1 MTEVLSVQNMRLS
14 DKATIDGGTP
24 SLTLMQRAA
33 EGIYNA
39 IPFEQLE
46 SPRVLI
52 TCGTGN
58 NAGDGYA
65 LACILKENGYNVSL
79 LLMENRFSP
88 DGEYYFNKCKEEK
101 IFYSFYESDT
111 EISADII
118 VDCLFGTGFK
128 GEPRDNYK
136 SLISKINES
145 GAFVVSADINSGL
158 NGDSGLGAC
167 SVKSNLTVSIGSYK
181 SGHFLNM
188 AKDKIGALTNCDIG
202 IKPIEAP
209 YYLYEKEDAKKA
221 LPKRE
226 NHSHKGTYGYI
237 ALIGGSYE
245 YSGAIKLA
253 GIATCAMR
261 SGAGVVKIAAPKT
274 VADAVLPHV
283 IESTLFPLSEKK
295 GKIKFKKQEIE
306 KCLGGVKAVGIG
318 MGLGQE
324 GDNEKLIKF
333 VLENYSIP
341 VLLDADAIN
350 TLAKMDEDI
359 LKNTKCTVVLTPH
372 PKEFERLSK
381 KPINEILDSPIEAA
395 KSYAKEYGVIVLLK
409 GTSTVITNGDDVRI
423 VTSGCPGMATAGSG
437 DVLSGIITALLGQ
450 NPTEAFEMT
459 CLGAYL
465 NGKAG
470 EIAEAKMGA
479 ISMTSHDTAI
489 SVAEAIK
496 NLQGEEK

>member
-1 MTEVLSVQNMRLS
+1 MIEVLSVQNMRAS
-14 DKATIDGGTP
+14 DEATINGGVP
-24 SLTLMQRAA
+24 SRELMYRAA
-33 EGIYNA
+33 DGIYKS
-39 IPFEQLE
+39 IPFDNFER
-46 SPRVLI
+46 PTTLI
-52 TCGTGN
+52 VCGTGN

-65 LACILKENGYNVSL
+65 LALILKENGHRVSL

-88 DGEYYFNKCKEEK
+88 DGEYYFNKCKEEN
-101 IFYSFYESDT
+101 ISYSFYEENTDF
-111 EISADII
+111 SADII

-136 SLISKINES
+136 KVIEKINKS
-145 GAFVVSADINSGL
+145 GACVVSVDINSGL
-158 NGDSGLGAC
+158 NGDSGLGTD
-167 SVKSNLTVSIGSYK
+167 VIKSDLTVSIGSYK

-202 IKPIEAP
+202 IEPIDTP
-209 YYLYEKEDAKKA
+209 YYLYENEDAKKA

-226 NHSHKGTYGYI
+226 NHTHKGTYGYI

-253 GIATCAMR
+253 SVASSAMR
-261 SGAGVVKIAAPKT
+261 AGAGVVKIATPKS
-274 VADAVLPHV
+274 VADAVLPYI
-283 IESTLFPLSEKK
+283 IESTLFPLSDKK

-318 MGLGQE
+318 MGLHQD

-341 VLLDADAIN
+341 VLLDADALN
-350 TLAKMDEDI
+350 TLAKMDKEI
-359 LKNTKCTVVLTPH
+359 LKKTKCKVVLTPH
-372 PKEFERLSK
+372 LKEFERLTGK
-381 KPINEILDSPIEAA
+381 TIKEISENPIEYA
-395 KSYAKEYGVIVLLK
+395 KAYAKENGVTLLLK
-409 GTSTVITNGDDVRI
+409 GTSTI
-423 VTSGCPGMATAGSG
+423 VTDGENVKIITSGCPGMATAGSG

-450 NPTEAFEMT
+450 KPDNVFEMT
-459 CLGAYL
+459 CLGAYI

-470 EIAEAKMGA
+470 EIAEGKMGA
-479 ISMTSHDTAI
+479 VSMTSHDTAL

-496 NLQGEEK
+496 SI